1 MSPSETAKIKEIAEM
16 EQQIHALEEQID
28 IKKFALTARNRL
40 QQLFKTS
47 RYKDYS
53 PFASLSS
60 FALVQTIEYTGNE
73 G

>member
-28 IKKFALTARNRL
+28 IKKFALTARNRP

-47 RYKDYS
+47 RYKDYLTF
-53 PFASLSS
+53 PL
-60 FALVQTIEYTGNE
+60 
-73 G
+73 